1 MHSFR
6 IISSLQEELYLTARE
21 LVAKG
26 VALYGELVTDQENNG
41 IHLRMSLSPAA
52 SLRLVRKLRIRMTVS
67 YLSSIMSSHA
77 YTLSG
82 FLTQCS

>member
-1 MHSFR
+1 M
-6 IISSLQEELYLTARE
+6 QEELYLTARE

-41 IHLRMSLSPAA
+41 IDLRMSLS
-52 SLRLVRKLRIRMTVS
+52 RFVRKLRIRMNVS
-67 YLSSIMSSHA
+67 CLYLIMSSHA

>member
-26 VALYGELVTDQENNG
+26 VVLYGELVTDQENNG

-52 SLRLVRKLRIRMTVS
+52 SL
-67 YLSSIMSSHA
+67 
-77 YTLSG
+77 
-82 FLTQCS
+82 